1 MRTPHETETL
11 LRRLELSVTRRLDG
25 LLLGAHLG
33 LLPGLGSEKAESRE
47 YRAGDDVRRMDWA
60 VTARTTV
67 PHVHDLIADRELE
80 TWVLADLSASMEF
93 GTATGEKRDL
103 VLAATAAVGFLTA
116 RPGNRIGAL
125 LLAGGGRAAGTA
137 GTAGTVVH
145 VPARPGRDAVRTL
158 LRHIAATPRAA
169 VDAPATGR
177 SPGPPLEHP
186 LPASVTGAV
195 TLATGLEQLRRP
207 PRRRGLVAVVSDFL
221 GTPPEEWER
230 PLRALSGRHEV
241 LAIEVLDPR
250 ELELPDVGLL
260 RLVDPETGRLLD
272 VATRSRKLRS
282 RYAAAAAEQR
292 SVIAATLRRAHAHH
306 LQLRTDRDWLL
317 DVVRYAAEARRRRGV
332 GG

>member
-1 MRTPHETETL
+1 MRTPHETEAL
-11 LRRLELSVTRRLDG
+11 LRRLELTVTRRLDG
-25 LLLGAHLG
+25 LLLGEHLG

-67 PHVHDLIADRELE
+67 PHVHDLVADRELE

-93 GTATGEKRDL
+93 GTAASEKRDL
-103 VLAATAAVGFLTA
+103 VLAASAAVGFLTA

-125 LLAGGGRAAGTA
+125 LLTGGGLAGNR
-137 GTAGTVVH
+137 VVH

-158 LRHIAATPRAA
+158 LRHIAAVPRAA
-169 VDAPATGR
+169 LDAPARGR
-177 SPGPPLEHP
+177 AAGPPLEHP
-186 LPASVTGAV
+186 PAAAVLGPV
-195 TLATGLEQLRRP
+195 TLGGGLQQLRRP
-207 PRRRGLVAVVSDFL
+207 PRRRGLVAVISDFL
-221 GTPPEEWER
+221 GTPAEEWER
-230 PLRALSGRHEV
+230 PLRALAGRHEV

-260 RLVDPETGRLLD
+260 RLVDPESGRLLD
-272 VATRSRKLRS
+272 VSTRSRTLRS

-292 SVIAATLRRAHAHH
+292 AGIAAALRRANAHH
-306 LQLRTDRDWLL
+306 LRLRTDRDWLL

>member
-1 MRTPHETETL
+1 MATIPMRTPHETETL

-125 LLAGGGRAAGTA
+125 LLAGG
-137 GTAGTVVH
+137 TVVH

-186 LPASVTGAV
+186 LPASVAGAV
-195 TLATGLEQLRRP
+195 TLATGLDQLRRP
-207 PRRRGLVAVVSDFL
+207 LRRRGLVAVVSDFL

-260 RLVDPETGRLLD
+260 RLIDPETGRLLD

>member
-1 MRTPHETETL
+1 MRTPHETEAL
-11 LRRLELSVTRRLDG
+11 LRRLELTVTRRLDG
-25 LLLGAHLG
+25 LLLGEHLG

-67 PHVHDLIADRELE
+67 PHVHDLVADRELE

-93 GTATGEKRDL
+93 GTAAGEKRDL
-103 VLAATAAVGFLTA
+103 VLAGSAAVGFLTA
-116 RPGNRIGAL
+116 QPGNRIGAL
-125 LLAGGGRAAGTA
+125 LLTGGGLAGGS
-137 GTAGTVVH
+137 VVH
-145 VPARPGRDAVRTL
+145 VPARAGRDAVRTL
-158 LRHIAATPRAA
+158 LRHVAAVPRAA
-169 VDAPATGR
+169 LDAPAGGR
-177 SPGPPLEHP
+177 APGPPPEHP
-186 LPASVTGAV
+186 PAKQVLGPV
-195 TLATGLEQLRRP
+195 TLGGGLEQLRRP

-221 GTPPEEWER
+221 GTPVPEWER

-241 LAIEVLDPR
+241 LAVEVLDPR

-260 RLVDPETGRLLD
+260 RLVDPESGRLLD
-272 VATRSRKLRS
+272 VSTRSRKLRS

-292 SVIAATLRRAHAHH
+292 AGIAAGLRRARAHH
-306 LQLRTDRDWLL
+306 LRLRTDRDWLL

>member
-1 MRTPHETETL
+1 MALAVMRTPHETEAL
-11 LRRLELSVTRRLDG
+11 LRRLELTVTRRLDG
-25 LLLGAHLG
+25 LLLGEHLG

-67 PHVHDLIADRELE
+67 PHVHDLVADRELE

-93 GTATGEKRDL
+93 GTEGGEKRDL
-103 VLAATAAVGFLTA
+103 VLAASAAVGFLTA
-116 RPGNRIGAL
+116 HPGNRIGAL
-125 LLAGGGRAAGTA
+125 LLTGGGLAGGS
-137 GTAGTVVH
+137 VVH
-145 VPARPGRDAVRTL
+145 VPARPSRDAVRTL
-158 LRHIAATPRAA
+158 LRHIAAVPRAA
-169 VDAPATGR
+169 LDAPPGGR
-177 SPGPPLEHP
+177 VSGPPPAHP
-186 LPASVTGAV
+186 PAAAALGPV
-195 TLATGLEQLRRP
+195 TLGRGLEQLRRP

-221 GTPPEEWER
+221 GTPVEEWER

-241 LAIEVLDPR
+241 LAVEVVDPR

-260 RLVDPETGRLLD
+260 RLVDPESGRLLD
-272 VATRSRKLRS
+272 VSTRSRKLRS

-292 SVIAATLRRAHAHH
+292 AAIAAALRRAHAHH
-306 LQLRTDRDWLL
+306 LPLRTDRDWLL